1 MFSTLFIVLVVFA
14 IAESATTAY
23 GLLSGKAM
31 EINPF
36 LKWLVKKFG
45 TYVMLEIKLVGTIII
60 FICIWLSESVLV
72 VGIIGVPIMIVS
84 ILNLRTLL

>member
-1 MFSTLFIVLVVFA
+1 MFSTLFIVLVVLVL
-14 IAESATTAY
+14 IESATTAY
-23 GLLSGKAM
+23 GLLSGKAR

-60 FICIWLSESVLV
+60 FIGIWLSGSVLV
-72 VGIIGVPIMIVS
+72 VGVIGIPLLIVS
-84 ILNLRTLL
+84 IFNVRTLL